1 MIANIKFTKFSTAQ
15 TMRIQRN
22 FRKNLEIDK
31 NQENCVNFDFQ
42 KKKKKEGKRHKTQ
55 EKKN

>member
-1 MIANIKFTKFSTAQ
+1 MIENIKFTKFINAQ

-31 NQENCVNFDFQ
+31 NREKCLNSNFQ
-42 KKKKKEGKRHKTQ
+42 KQGRRHKT
-55 EKKN
+55 KKKIEFYNR